1 MGLLDSVLGG
11 AMGAIG
17 QAGGVSQASLLQAV
31 SGLLAGNAN
40 GGNIGGGASG
50 GGLAA
55 LVLQFSQGGLGAVVQ
70 SWVGS
75 GANLPILAEQVQ
87 SVLSSEQLG
96 AMARQTGLSHSDLA
110 SQLAQ
115 LLPQVV
121 DHLTPN
127 GEMPHGS
134 TDLGSMVSGLLGG
147 LLRR

>member
-11 AMGAIG
+11 ALGAIG
-17 QAGGVSQASLLQAV
+17 QPGGVGQAGLLQAV
-31 SGLLAGNAN
+31 SGLLSGSGNVGDGAN
-40 GGNIGGGASG
+40 G

-55 LVLQFSQGGLGAVVQ
+55 LVQQFSEGGLGAVVQ
-70 SWVGS
+70 SWVGT
-75 GANLPILAEQVQ
+75 GANLPISAEQVQ
-87 SVLSSEQLG
+87 SVLSSDQLR
-96 AMARQTGLSHSDLA
+96 AMAAQTGLSHSDLA

-134 TDLGSMVSGLLGG
+134 TDLGSMVSGLLGS

>member
-11 AMGAIG
+11 ALGAIG
-17 QAGGVSQASLLQAV
+17 QPGGVGQAGLLQAV
-31 SGLLAGNAN
+31 SGLLSGSGNVGDGAN
-40 GGNIGGGASG
+40 G

-55 LVLQFSQGGLGAVVQ
+55 LVQQFSQGGLGAVVQ
-70 SWVGS
+70 SWVGN
-75 GANLPILAEQVQ
+75 GANLPISAEQVQ
-87 SVLSSEQLG
+87 SVLNSDQLR
-96 AMARQTGLSHSDLA
+96 AMAQQTGLSHSDLA

-115 LLPQVV
+115 LLPRVV